1 MTLVINQ
8 SSSRK
13 NFDNGL
19 RDFLDIGELRGGGGG
34 QKIRLLNFAQG
45 SAGKRCF
52 RDLCVSGGHAVI
64 PLLFVGSTSM
74 LTGEN

>member
-34 QKIRLLNFAQG
+34 AENSSLEFCSGLGREKMFSRLM
-45 SAGKRCF
+45 R
-52 RDLCVSGGHAVI
+52 
-64 PLLFVGSTSM
+64 VGRTCSDSS
-74 LTGEN
+74 LVRG

>member
-1 MTLVINQ
+1 VTLVINQ

-19 RDFLDIGELRGGGGG
+19 RDFPDIKELRRG

-45 SAGKRCF
+45 STGKRCF
-52 RDLCVSGGHAVI
+52 RDLRVSGGYAVI
-64 PLLFVGSTSM
+64 SLLFVGSISM

>member
-1 MTLVINQ
+1 MTLAINQ
-8 SSSRK
+8 SSSTK

-19 RDFLDIGELRGGGGG
+19 RDFPDIKELRRG

-52 RDLCVSGGHAVI
+52 RDLCVSGGYDSSLI
-64 PLLFVGSTSM
+64 G
-74 LTGEN
+74 G